1 MAADLKALLSL
12 RKRRTQR
19 AQDRFAQA
27 DREREQADM
36 AVLRALMRF
45 QEIEQG
51 NHARRQQ
58 RVRDI
63 LERPTSAAQLVRI
76 GLQYEVGEQEL
87 AEQAQ
92 QVQELRVEA
101 KAAQDRMKRAHEELQ
116 AALKREKKLEEAV
129 GRLKLQ
135 SDRHADVMAEMEL
148 ER

>member
-27 DREREQADM
+27 DREREQADL
-36 AVLRALMRF
+36 AVVRALMRF

-51 NHARRQQ
+51 NHSRRQQ

-63 LERPTSAAQLVRI
+63 LERPTSAVQLVRI

-92 QVQELRVEA
+92 QVQELRIEA